1 MIFCDLT
8 QLWESF
14 GNVLRQQ
21 QNLLMIT
28 IHKILA
34 IIYGEAKAKANGEL
48 MQWG

>member
-14 GNVLRQQ
+14 GQQ

-34 IIYGEAKAKANGEL
+34 IIYGEVKAKANGEL